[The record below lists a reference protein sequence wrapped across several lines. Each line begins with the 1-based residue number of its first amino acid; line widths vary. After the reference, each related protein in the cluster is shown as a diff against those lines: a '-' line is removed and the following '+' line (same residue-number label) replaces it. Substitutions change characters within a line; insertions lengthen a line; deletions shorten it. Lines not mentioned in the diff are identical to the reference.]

1 QAADAAAVLAAHAA
15 VGRDLRYQGARDRL
29 AARVATAVDVRRGQE
44 RAHSLDRDGRRRPDG
59 GDRVARR
66 APRRA
71 PARRSLSS
79 SGGSALLMPV
89 LRTGVVVVA
98 LRPDVSGKWAA
109 PVPSL
114 AEQPQSA
121 VERPLRN
128 PSER

>member
-1 QAADAAAVLAAHAA
+1 
-15 VGRDLRYQGARDRL
+15 
-29 AARVATAVDVRRGQE
+29 
-44 RAHSLDRDGRRRPDG
+44 
-59 GDRVARR
+59 
-66 APRRA
+66 
-71 PARRSLSS
+71 
-79 SGGSALLMPV
+79 MPV

-128 PSER
+128 PSERRAPAYEIRTVAVRQGMKSLYEDGWRIIGEGRTTIEEVLRNTKDEQTNAFGVVEVETK